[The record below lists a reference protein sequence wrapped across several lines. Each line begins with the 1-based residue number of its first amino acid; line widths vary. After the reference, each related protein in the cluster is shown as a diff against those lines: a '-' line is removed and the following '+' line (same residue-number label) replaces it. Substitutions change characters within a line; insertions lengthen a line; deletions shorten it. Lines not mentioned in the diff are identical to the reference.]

1 MSSSPAVHLADL
13 HKSFRGR
20 QGHCVTAV
28 DGLSLD
34 IRPGEVVALLGPNGA
49 GKTTTI
55 DMILGLA
62 NPFGGAVEVFGRPPR
77 DAVAHGLVAAVMQTG
92 GLLPDLTVRE
102 TVEITASLF
111 SHSVRV
117 AEAVERAG
125 LESLASRQVRKCSGG
140 EKQRIRFAMALV
152 CDPALMIL
160 DEPTT
165 GMDVEAR
172 RSFWQAI
179 HADAALGRTVLFA
192 THYLEE
198 ADEFADRI
206 ILMRSGRIVAD
217 GTGAQIRAMVSGRTL
232 RATLKPG
239 IDRGKVLGILGG
251 LDLQAVEVLGSALT
265 VVADDTDPVALALL
279 REGAAADLD
288 ISSRGLED
296 AFIALTSSTG
306 TTGAIGSGTTAGAP
320 PLAHSHQ
327 KVLA

>member
-62 NPFGGAVEVFGRPPR
+62 NPSGGAVEVFGRPPR

-152 CDPALMIL
+152 CDPTLMIL

-206 ILMRSGRIVAD
+206 ILMRS
-217 GTGAQIRAMVSGRTL
+217 
-232 RATLKPG
+232 G